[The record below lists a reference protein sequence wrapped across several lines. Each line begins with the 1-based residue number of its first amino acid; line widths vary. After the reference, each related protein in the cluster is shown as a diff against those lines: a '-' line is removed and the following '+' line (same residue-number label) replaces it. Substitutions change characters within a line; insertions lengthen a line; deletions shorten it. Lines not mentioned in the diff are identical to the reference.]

1 MSKIVRY
8 RNEKLFTVYQ
18 CRVDVPEVV
27 GVHDYERRLIVPFG
41 TFRAFPCL
49 TTQKYL
55 DWYSADVAALVN
67 LNECLRLNNN
77 TELVRD
83 GDLQARVTKGCTAAT
98 IIIIPGEQL

>member
-55 DWYSADVAALVN
+55 D
-67 LNECLRLNNN
+67 
-77 TELVRD
+77 
-83 GDLQARVTKGCTAAT
+83 
-98 IIIIPGEQL
+98 

>member
-41 TFRAFPCL
+41 TFHGVSVSDNAEIF
-49 TTQKYL
+49 
-55 DWYSADVAALVN
+55 
-67 LNECLRLNNN
+67 RLI
-77 TELVRD
+77 LGRC
-83 GDLQARVTKGCTAAT
+83 GGF
-98 IIIIPGEQL
+98 G